1 MKLTLVLLIFS
12 AFLSLVIISQAAPTN
27 FNKRE
32 ISFFYPRDKNAVNGA
47 DPTDPRNKG
56 KVKGADPSD
65 PRNKVKGADPSDP
78 RNKVKGA
85 DPSDPRNKI
94 KGV

>member
-47 DPTDPRNKG
+47 DPSDPRNGG

-65 PRNKVKGADPSDP
+65 PRNGG
-78 RNKVKGA
+78 KVKGA

>member
-47 DPTDPRNKG
+47 DP
-56 KVKGADPSD
+56 SD
-65 PRNKVKGADPSDP
+65 PRNGGK
-78 RNKVKGA
+78 
-85 DPSDPRNKI
+85 
-94 KGV
+94 